1 MKKTLSGLQK
11 EVIGLYRTI
20 IREAL
25 KKDKVAA
32 STAGRSDNTVNRR
45 LPGLWKDPQTSS
57 FFAKEE
63 FRKQVESVKR
73 TDFRT
78 IEHKLRHG
86 HKQVKLLRMPGVKV
100 VGRAVN

>member
-11 EVIGLYRTI
+11 EVLGLYRLI
-20 IREAL
+20 LREAW
-25 KKDKVAA
+25 KKDKVASA
-32 STAGRSDNTVNRR
+32 TAGRSEDTLIRR
-45 LPGLWKDPQTSS
+45 LPDLWKDPQTSS

-63 FRKQVESVKR
+63 FRKQVASVKR

-86 HKQVKLLRMPGVKV
+86 HKQVKLLQMPGVKV
-100 VGRAVN
+100 VGRAIN